1 MTPPATE
8 CLCFTAPTHATR
20 VSAPR
25 FTPRATHLLVFI
37 FALGCA
43 AAHAAAPAPP
53 SARVGIVDARM
64 PDAARVALPGMG
76 PSAEAVPGNA
86 APPHELRFLR
96 LSPPAGQATECCIRP
111 QAPVDPQETSL
122 LRYQGADAEPAA
134 EREARFTHLPGDGFV
149 GLAVQGKPTVKRASS
164 HRLLLR
170 WPDSRQQVRVD
181 HCLAAEG
188 LHVKIAESTG
198 AGRWKPAAHYY
209 LPLGADVQPD
219 CPRE

>member
-1 MTPPATE
+1 M
-8 CLCFTAPTHATR
+8 
-20 VSAPR
+20 PR
-25 FTPRATHLLVFI
+25 FTRRAAHLLVSI
-37 FALGCA
+37 FALGCG

-76 PSAEAVPGNA
+76 SPTEAASGNA

-96 LSPPAGQATECCIRP
+96 LSPPQGKTTECCIRP
-111 QAPVDPQETSL
+111 QAPVDPQDASL

-134 EREARFTHLPGDGFV
+134 GRGARFTHAPGDGFV
-149 GLAVQGKPTVKRASS
+149 GLAMQGKPTIKRTSS
-164 HRLLLR
+164 HRILLR
-170 WPDSRQQVRVD
+170 WPDSMQQVRVD

-188 LHVKIAESTG
+188 LHVRIAESTG

>member
-1 MTPPATE
+1 MTPAADR
-8 CLCFTAPTHATR
+8 LCPTAPTHATR
-20 VSAPR
+20 VFAPR
-25 FTPRATHLLVFI
+25 FAPRASHLLVSI
-37 FALGCA
+37 LAIGCA
-43 AAHAAAPAPP
+43 AVHAAAPAPP

-64 PDAARVALPGMG
+64 PDAARVALPGMES
-76 PSAEAVPGNA
+76 PAEAGPGNP

-111 QAPVDPQETSL
+111 QAPVDPQKARL
-122 LRYQGADAEPAA
+122 LRYQGADTEPAA
-134 EREARFTHLPGDGFV
+134 EREARFTQPPGDGFV
-149 GLAVQGKPTVKRASS
+149 GLAVQGKPTVKHISS
-164 HRLLLR
+164 HRILLR

-188 LHVKIAESTG
+188 LHVKIAKNTG